1 MSEPPA
7 IQWPTAVPLRDG
19 STVLVRPIEA
29 SDSDLLRRGL
39 ERLSDESRY
48 RRFLSPVSRLNQ
60 SQLRYLTDVD
70 HHDHEALIALEPNSG
85 EALGV
90 ARYVRTAPEAAEFA
104 VTVIDD
110 WQGRGLG
117 SALLDLLAGRAREE
131 GITHFGALVLAENE
145 EMLEL
150 LRHLGPIR
158 VLAHEQGTVAV
169 DSALPPGGAGE
180 RLRALL
186 RLAAKRREPL
196 GRDQGRD
203 REIDGDRDQILR
215 DRRERS

>member
-1 MSEPPA
+1 M
-7 IQWPTAVPLRDG
+7 
-19 STVLVRPIEA
+19 VRPIEP
-29 SDSDLLRRGL
+29 SDMNLLRRGL

-60 SQLRYLTDVD
+60 SQLRYLTDLD
-70 HHDHEALIALEPNSG
+70 HHDHEALIALEPDSG

-150 LRHLGPIR
+150 LRRLGPIR

-169 DSALPPGGAGE
+169 DSVLPPGGAGE

-196 GRDQGRD
+196 SRDQGRD

-215 DRRERS
+215 DRRERP